1 MEQSKSL
8 AEFNQKMKGVA
19 HDFAT
24 QVQENE
30 ADFKQFMK
38 DLDAYHTEGRKLLK
52 FDSFEDFVDE
62 IRGLIDWQLMSR
74 GEVKEVKRDFN
85 ERFKQAFMEYQ
96 QGRTQDRG
104 MQM

>member
-19 HDFAT
+19 YDFAN

-30 ADFKQFMK
+30 ANFRQFMK
-38 DLDAYHTEGRKLLK
+38 DLDAYHKEGRNLLK
-52 FDSFEDFVDE
+52 FGSFKDFVDE
-62 IRGLIDWQLMSR
+62 IGDLVHWQLFNR
-74 GEVKEVKRDFN
+74 GESKEVKKDFTK
-85 ERFKQAFMEYQ
+85 RFNDAFREYQ